1 MTEKVSTFAARLK
14 EGLSLRGMTQAELSR
29 RANLDKSS
37 ISRYLKNEYK
47 GNQDAVYKISQALNV
62 SEAWLMGYDV
72 PMEPQGQSAP
82 AKPTIPPGFLPMPEM
97 AQVPLVG
104 RIACGTPITAEQ
116 NVEQIVSIPAAWRAT
131 FTLMCKG
138 DSMAPRIQDGDLVA
152 VRSQPEVE
160 NGEIAAVRIGEEAT
174 LKHVYVY
181 SNYIELRPENPEYN
195 SIIKIGPEMEDVHI
209 EGRVVGLCRGV

>member
-1 MTEKVSTFAARLK
+1 MATFKERLKALRTEKGWSQQRL
-14 EGLSLRGMTQAELSR
+14 ADELEIS
-29 RANLDKSS
+29 KSS
-37 ISRYLKNEYK
+37 VNMYERGEREPSFETMEAIADIFNVDMDYLY
-47 GNQDAVYKISQALNV
+47 GRTDVKIAN
-62 SEAWLMGYDV
+62 
-72 PMEPQGQSAP
+72 PITP

-97 AQVPLVG
+97 VQVPLVG
-104 RIACGTPITAEQ
+104 RIACGTPILAEQ
-116 NVEQIVSIPAAWRAT
+116 NIEQIVSIPASWRAT

-174 LKHVYVY
+174 LKHVYKY
-181 SNYIELRPENPEYN
+181 PNYIELRPENPEYN

-209 EGRVVGLCRGV
+209 EGRVVGLCRGI

>member
-1 MTEKVSTFAARLK
+1 MATFKERLKALRTEKGWSQQRL
-14 EGLSLRGMTQAELSR
+14 ADELEIS
-29 RANLDKSS
+29 KSS
-37 ISRYLKNEYK
+37 VNMYERGEREPSFETMEAIADIFNVDMDYLY
-47 GNQDAVYKISQALNV
+47 GRTDVKIANPV
-62 SEAWLMGYDV
+62 T
-72 PMEPQGQSAP
+72 P
-82 AKPTIPPGFLPMPEM
+82 AKSTIPPGFMPMPEM

-181 SNYIELRPENPEYN
+181 PNYIELRPENPEYN

-209 EGRVVGLCRGV
+209 EGRVVGLCRGI

>member
-1 MTEKVSTFAARLK
+1 MATFKERLKALRTEKGWSQQRL
-14 EGLSLRGMTQAELSR
+14 ADELEIS
-29 RANLDKSS
+29 KSS
-37 ISRYLKNEYK
+37 VNMYERGEREPSFETMEAIADIFNVDMDYLY
-47 GNQDAVYKISQALNV
+47 GRTDVKIANPV
-62 SEAWLMGYDV
+62 T
-72 PMEPQGQSAP
+72 P
-82 AKPTIPPGFLPMPEM
+82 AKSTIPPGFQPMPEM

-116 NVEQIVSIPAAWRAT
+116 NIEQIVSIPAAWHAT

-181 SNYIELRPENPEYN
+181 PNYIELRPENPEYN